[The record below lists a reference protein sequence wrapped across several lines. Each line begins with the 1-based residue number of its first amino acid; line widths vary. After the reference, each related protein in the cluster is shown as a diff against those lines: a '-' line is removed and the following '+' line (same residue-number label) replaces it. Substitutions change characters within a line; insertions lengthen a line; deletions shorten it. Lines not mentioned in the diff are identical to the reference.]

1 MSFNFEFVAERE
13 DANQIIGE
21 EHAPE
26 IVKDFLRAG
35 LSAFAPGSMVHVKA
49 VGHLFSND
57 YQTSTGQ
64 LVVEQVTVRKPK
76 APQPLS
82 GGGPGEER

>member
-13 DANQIIGE
+13 DAGQIISE
-21 EHAPE
+21 EYAPGV
-26 IVKDFLRAG
+26 VKDFLFAG
-35 LSAFAPGSMVHVKA
+35 LQAFKPGSFVHVKA

-64 LVVEQVTVRKPK
+64 LVVEQVILRKPK
-76 APQPLS
+76 PPAA
-82 GGGPGEER
+82 

>member
-13 DANQIIGE
+13 DASQIIGE

-26 IVKDFLRAG
+26 VVKEFLRAG
-35 LSAFAPGSMVHVKA
+35 LLAFKAGTLVHVKA
-49 VGHLFSND
+49 NGHLYNKD
-57 YQTSTGQ
+57 YQRSNGD

-76 APQPLS
+76 SPA
-82 GGGPGEER
+82 